1 MLDAHGATVLSLPPD
16 RQVFQ
21 AAASWFVQFQ
31 SEAPTQAQ
39 HTAWRQWMESDPA
52 HQVAWQQMEQLQ
64 QSLGSM
70 PQHLTRRA
78 LSRPQQRRQ
87 VLKLLLAMAGT
98 GYLGWNVQQHTA
110 LKNVLADYRTPVGRR
125 QHVELGD
132 GSQIELNTD
141 TAIDVVFDSQQRL
154 IRLRDGEI
162 LIRTAKQRDT
172 RPFYVETKQGRIQA
186 LGTRFSVRQ
195 LETMTRVGVL
205 EDQIS
210 IVPSTSGG
218 ERLLSAGQGADFD
231 ARGISPTRSYPQS
244 ASAWVDGQLIV
255 LNEPLGY
262 VIQEL
267 ARYRRGVLQCDEQA
281 AMLRVSGAFRLDA
294 SDAVLANLQATLP
307 IRVLY
312 FTRYWISVTRTA

>member
-16 RQVFQ
+16 RQVFE

-39 HTAWRQWMESDPA
+39 RAAWRQWMESDPA

-70 PQHLTRRA
+70 PQHLAQRA

-87 VLKLLLAMAGT
+87 VLKLMIAAVGA
-98 GYLGWNVQQHTA
+98 GYLGWNVHQHTA

-125 QHVELGD
+125 QHVELAD
-132 GSQIELNTD
+132 GSQVELNTD

-162 LIRTAKQRDT
+162 LIRTASQRDT
-172 RPFYVETKQGRIQA
+172 RPFYVETQQGRIQA

-195 LETMTRVGVL
+195 LQTMTRVGVL
-205 EDQIS
+205 EDQVS
-210 IVPSTSGG
+210 IVPTSGG
-218 ERLLSAGQGADFD
+218 ERLLSAGQGVDFD
-231 ARGISPTRSYPQS
+231 TRGISPNRSYPQS
-244 ASAWVDGQLIV
+244 ASAWVEGQLIV
-255 LNEPLGY
+255 LNEPLGN
-262 VIQEL
+262 VIHEL

-281 AMLRVSGAFRLDA
+281 ATLRVSGTFRLDA
-294 SDAVLANLQATLP
+294 ADAVLANLQATLP
-307 IRVLY
+307 VQVRY
-312 FTRYWISVTRTA
+312 FTRYWISVTRTV